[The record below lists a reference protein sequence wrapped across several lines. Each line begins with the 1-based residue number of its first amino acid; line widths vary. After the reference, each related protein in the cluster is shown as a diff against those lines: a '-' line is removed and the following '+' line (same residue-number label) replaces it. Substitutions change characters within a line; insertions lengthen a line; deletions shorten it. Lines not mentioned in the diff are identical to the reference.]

1 MIDEQGESL
10 GVLSKD
16 DALARAKE
24 KGLDLVE
31 IAPQAKPPVARIISF
46 DKFRY
51 QQGKEA
57 KKKKQQQKAKEMKH
71 VRITPRAAK
80 NDLEMKAQQARKFLE
95 KGHRLEIN
103 LFMRG
108 REKANK
114 KFGLQKLHEFL
125 EMLEAPHEITMEPR
139 YSGRGYTAQIVKK

>member
-1 MIDEQGESL
+1 MIDERGEDI
-10 GVLSKD
+10 GVLSKE
-16 DALARAKE
+16 DALALAKE

-51 QQGKEA
+51 QQEKEA
-57 KKKKQQQKAKEMKH
+57 KKKQQKQKTKDMKH

-95 KGHRLEIN
+95 NGHRLEIN

-108 REKANK
+108 REKANRQ
-114 KFGLQKLHEFL
+114 FGLQKLHNFL
-125 EMLEAPHEITMEPR
+125 EMLETPHEITMQPR